1 MEHSSDFPGL
11 TAKPVHRR
19 VTRTFLT
26 LIMLPLAACST
37 STGVRT
43 PDTAGG
49 AAVMEAPDG
58 VRTDS
63 VTFIRVNQLGYVPG
77 APKVAVACSL
87 APVELSAFHVIDA
100 AGETVYGP
108 VRAEQGGAFASCTT
122 AYRLDFTA
130 LEEPGRYRVVAGD
143 LASRWFDVDAN
154 VYAGAADTLLYYMR
168 QQRSLFNPLFRDSV
182 HQHTDGILVDHER
195 AGEFIPVAGG
205 WADAA
210 DYLQYV
216 TTSAHATVMMLLAHR
231 DHADAFDDLFDAA
244 GLPGSNGVTD
254 VLDEGGWGLE
264 WLVKMYPEDDLLL
277 NQLADDRDHNFPD
290 LPTTDSSDYGW
301 GKGGYRPVYPC
312 TGEPQGL
319 LQYRNRADGY
329 ASTAGKFA
337 SAMALGAQLFAD
349 RDPAFADTL
358 ARKARAAY
366 ELGRRYPGAC
376 QTAPGAAPYFYE
388 EANWVDD
395 MEHGAAQLY
404 ALTGEDRY
412 RAEALEYA
420 AAEPVTPWMGRDT
433 ARHYEFFPWHNQ
445 GHYELWRAARD
456 AAPGTV
462 QHLAGY
468 YARGLDLIAARA
480 RDNGFRIGIPFIWCS
495 NNLMASFATHAYLYR
510 TMTGDDSYREL
521 EAAAVDWLFGVNPW
535 GVSMVIGFPGD
546 GRTSQ
551 DPHSIIARQLGVQT
565 QLGGLLDGPVYRSI
579 YENLMYIRLMDEDE
593 YAPFNTGFIVYHD
606 DFGDYS
612 TNEPIMDGTGN
623 LTYLLSAY
631 AVP

>member
-277 NQLADDRDHNFPD
+277 NQLADDRDHLTAVNAEIGV
-290 LPTTDSSDYGW
+290 LQHVQRGAIPTHVRLVQLLRRD
-301 GKGGYRPVYPC
+301 GG
-312 TGEPQGL
+312 
-319 LQYRNRADGY
+319 N
-329 ASTAGKFA
+329 
-337 SAMALGAQLFAD
+337 
-349 RDPAFADTL
+349 
-358 ARKARAAY
+358 
-366 ELGRRYPGAC
+366 
-376 QTAPGAAPYFYE
+376 
-388 EANWVDD
+388 
-395 MEHGAAQLY
+395 H
-404 ALTGEDRY
+404 
-412 RAEALEYA
+412 
-420 AAEPVTPWMGRDT
+420 
-433 ARHYEFFPWHNQ
+433 
-445 GHYELWRAARD
+445 
-456 AAPGTV
+456 
-462 QHLAGY
+462 
-468 YARGLDLIAARA
+468 
-480 RDNGFRIGIPFIWCS
+480 
-495 NNLMASFATHAYLYR
+495 
-510 TMTGDDSYREL
+510 
-521 EAAAVDWLFGVNPW
+521 
-535 GVSMVIGFPGD
+535 
-546 GRTSQ
+546 
-551 DPHSIIARQLGVQT
+551 
-565 QLGGLLDGPVYRSI
+565 
-579 YENLMYIRLMDEDE
+579 
-593 YAPFNTGFIVYHD
+593 
-606 DFGDYS
+606 
-612 TNEPIMDGTGN
+612 
-623 LTYLLSAY
+623 LLSISRRFVRGHRGAFDRCD
-631 AVP
+631 ASEGDVSPALDQILDVRPR

>member
-1 MEHSSDFPGL
+1 MRWRSDVAWCL
-11 TAKPVHRR
+11 HRPAR
-19 VTRTFLT
+19 IALLLAV
-26 LIMLPLAACST
+26 PLVAACGA
-37 STGVRT
+37 STGPRG
-43 PDTAGG
+43 AGDVAG
-49 AAVMEAPDG
+49 ERRLIEAPDG

-63 VTFIRVNQLGYVPG
+63 ITFIRVNQVGYMPD

-87 APVELSAFHVIDA
+87 SPVALTTFEVVDASGRTVFGPARAEA
-100 AGETVYGP
+100 AGE
-108 VRAEQGGAFASCTT
+108 FAACAATH
-122 AYRLDFTA
+122 RLDFSA
-130 LEEPGRYRVVAGD
+130 LDRPGEYRIVADG
-143 LASRWFDVDAN
+143 LASRTFEIAPD

-182 HQHTDGILVDHER
+182 HHRTDGILVDHPTRE
-195 AGEFIPVAGG
+195 GEFIPVAGG

-216 TTSAHATVMMLLAHR
+216 TTSAHATVMMLLAYR
-231 DHADAFDDLFDAA
+231 DHADAFDDLFDAS
-244 GLPGSNGVTD
+244 GLPGANGIPD
-254 VLDEGGWGLE
+254 ILDEARWGLE

-277 NQLADDRDHNFPD
+277 NQLANDRDHNFPD

-301 GKGGYRPVYPC
+301 GRGGYRPVYPC
-312 TGEPQGL
+312 TGKPQGL
-319 LQYRNRADGY
+319 LQYKNRADGY
-329 ASTAGKFA
+329 ASTAGKYA
-337 SAMALGAQLFAD
+337 SAMALGAQLLAEHD
-349 RDPAFADTL
+349 REFADTL

-412 RAEALEYA
+412 RVEALEYA

-462 QHLAGY
+462 RHLAGY
-468 YARGLDLIAARA
+468 YARGLDAIQTRA
-480 RDNGFRIGIPFIWCS
+480 VKNAFRVGIPFIWCS

-510 TMTGDDSYREL
+510 TMTGDNRYRDL

-535 GVSMVIGFPGD
+535 GVSMVIGYPAD
-546 GRTSQ
+546 GRTSL
-551 DPHSIIARQLGVQT
+551 DPHSIIARQLGVET

-579 YENLMYIRLMDEDE
+579 YENLMYIRLLDPDEF
-593 YAPFNTGFIVYHD
+593 APFNTGFIVFHD

-631 AVP
+631 GRP